1 MKSLLSAAAL
11 AAAALCASAPASAAP
26 IVFNFTPATSHINVG
41 ETVQIEATISGLGP
55 EILSAFD
62 LNFIYNP
69 SILQFTLIEYFG
81 ANLGNSLGLDLNT
94 TVPGDLAV
102 NDASLD
108 DDAVLEGAQADS
120 FLLFRFTLEGAA
132 DGATTFTL
140 GADPLFVRNF
150 VGLVSQSLAVNVGS
164 ACISVGTGS
173 CDVPEPAS
181 YGLAGV
187 ALLAAGFAGRTRR
200 RNARAAA

>member
-11 AAAALCASAPASAAP
+11 AAAALCASAPASAA
-26 IVFNFTPATSHINVG
+26 IVFSFTPATSHINVG
-41 ETVQIEATISGLGP
+41 ETVKIEATISGLGP

-69 SILQFTLIEYFG
+69 SILQFTLAEYFG
-81 ANLGNSLGLDLNT
+81 ANLGNTLGLDLSGSVN
-94 TVPGDLAV
+94 GDLAV